1 MGRRKIKIRKIIDNR
16 ARNATLKKRRQG
28 LFKKA
33 FELATLCDTIVSVTI
48 QNKDLDTV
56 SEYRS
61 AEDCQPSLDNLQR
74 KDCQGPADF
83 ASSPPPTSGKRR
95 STARLSDPPSAPL
108 PPTFEITS
116 LEPIVLMQ
124 LARLVTS
131 LGSTKD
137 M

>member
-1 MGRRKIKIRKIIDNR
+1 MGRRKIKIRKIVDNR

-48 QNKDLDTV
+48 QNKDLDIV

-61 AEDCQPSLDNLQR
+61 AEDCQPSIANLRRQ
-74 KDCQGPADF
+74 DCQGPADF
-83 ASSPPPTSGKRR
+83 ALSSPPTKRR
-95 STARLSDPPSAPL
+95 STARPIDPPPPAPL
-108 PPTFEITS
+108 PPVFEITG
-116 LEPIVLMQ
+116 LEPVVLMQ
-124 LARLVTS
+124 LARLMTS
-131 LGSTKD
+131 SGRMKV